1 MSVTGGHFSNDWYM
15 LLEDRWEWSATASF
29 LASGGFGGV
38 LSDGMPLVPFG
49 APPVPPLTERRFTT
63 VANPL
68 ESGLWSGGE
77 WCLVS
82 EYPEMPD
89 SLLQSGIS
97 LLQNTEKRSRYSVYL
112 RRRLP
117 GNVLGSLSAYRGD
130 SSQVS
135 MFRLSRGSLGARG
148 VSWEEGYS
156 IAAGISPGPARIMGG
171 FSRLFP
177 GDRRPSILGEIRAYP
192 GKVFLGAGVGTAWTD
207 PDVLWRGA
215 LLAGVS
221 LDQAII
227 SLHGD
232 ITDSSSVASMG
243 ISLPGLVSAGVSVP
257 DSGDVRVFM
266 TGGVGALGLSGRFN
280 DANRAAA
287 SLGIDSGVLRGMGAV
302 CWDFDSD
309 SLSLA
314 AWALPGVNWY
324 RARIEAGA
332 RVSAGMDDE
341 GSWEGVFDGLLGF
354 TLRTFSFAL
363 AIEDFTSPESRSW
376 TFGITWSFSDDPP
389 EHGGEEGEE
398 GER

>member
-1 MSVTGGHFSNDWYM
+1 M

-29 LASGGFGGV
+29 LASDGFGGV
-38 LSDGMPLVPFG
+38 LSDGLPFVPFG
-49 APPVPPLTERRFTT
+49 APPVPPLTERHFTT
-63 VANPL
+63 VANPV

-82 EYPEMPD
+82 EYPETPD
-89 SLLQSGIS
+89 SLFQSGIS
-97 LLQNTEKRSRYSVYL
+97 LLQNTEQPGRYSVYL

-117 GNVLGSLSAYRGD
+117 GAVLGSFSSSRGD
-130 SSQVS
+130 SSGVS
-135 MFRLSRGSLGARG
+135 MVRLSRGLIEAHG
-148 VSWEEGYS
+148 VSWEDGYS
-156 IAAGISPGPARIMGG
+156 IGAGFSPGPARILAG

-192 GKVFLGAGVGTAWTD
+192 GKVFLGAGLGTAWLD

-215 LLAGVS
+215 VLTGVS
-221 LDQAII
+221 FDPVIL

-232 ITDSSSVASMG
+232 ITDSSHIASAG
-243 ISLPGLVSAGVSVP
+243 LSLPGVVSAGVSVP
-257 DSGDVRVFM
+257 DSGDVRAFM
-266 TGGVGALGLSGRFN
+266 TGGIGALSLSGRFN
-280 DANRAAA
+280 DVNRAAA
-287 SLGIDSGVLRGMGAV
+287 SLGLENGLLRGMGAV
-302 CWDFDSD
+302 CWDFDRD
-309 SLSLA
+309 SLSLS
-314 AWALPGVNWY
+314 AWALPGMNWY

-332 RVSAGMDDE
+332 RVCAGMNGE

-363 AIEDFTSPESRSW
+363 AIEDFTSSESRSW

-389 EHGGEEGEE
+389 EHGVEE